1 MADNKQFTRYKIK
14 ADILSLEKGIEH
26 FEGLK
31 AIRIVSKTYNLLI
44 MDDYLSL
51 IGEIDGDLFLI
62 SPTEVVREFKNIQG
76 FYRLSKNTFEF
87 ILKNRGQSAKSDNN

>member
-1 MADNKQFTRYKIK
+1 MAKKELEHNKIS
-14 ADILSLEKGIEH
+14 ADILSLEKGVEH

-51 IGEIDGDLFLI
+51 IGEIEGDLFLI
-62 SPTEVVREFKNIQG
+62 SPNEIVREYRGVSG
-76 FYRLSKNTFEF
+76 FYKHSKNTFEF
-87 ILKNRGQSAKSDNN
+87 ILKGESIG